1 MVITPISHFKYKS
14 RSTLKVKARTDFISE
29 DESAATET
37 KRELAKAKTRRALLK
52 SALRLYRLE
61 GACGMSMN
69 KVAKGAGIA
78 QPSFYN
84 HFASLEALQQEL
96 SAQLKENYLSPMRM
110 AWIDMLK
117 DYPSLTKAQFNKRC
131 QHCLNMIFDAA
142 FQNIALFQRLIEDR
156 LRFAP
161 SIKEQD
167 LSGEY
172 LLTDDSPNL
181 ALVNKDPLNK
191 DLMNKGLGNLMTEIQ
206 EEWTAI
212 FMQGLALSERSF
224 DRSEVNL
231 CVDTAAAQVHELIV
245 GCHQQRYT
253 RQQAI
258 AMLSKNFDALFG
270 QFFKTEWQEMSG

>member
-1 MVITPISHFKYKS
+1 M
-14 RSTLKVKARTDFISE
+14 KVKARTDFISE
-29 DESAATET
+29 GESAATET

-96 SAQLKENYLSPMRM
+96 SAQLKDNYLSPMRM

-117 DYPSLTKAQFNKRC
+117 DYPSLTKAQFNERC

-142 FQNIALFQRLIEDR
+142 FQNIALFQRLLEDR

-161 SIKEQD
+161 SIKEQN
-167 LSGEY
+167 LSDEY
-172 LLTDDSPNL
+172 LLTEDSPNL
-181 ALVNKDPLNK
+181 ALVNKDSVNK

-212 FMQGLALSERSF
+212 FIQGLALSERSF

-245 GCHQQRYT
+245 GCHQERYS

-258 AMLSKNFDALFG
+258 AMLSKNFNALFG
-270 QFFKTEWQEMSG
+270 RFFITEWQEVSS

>member
-1 MVITPISHFKYKS
+1 M
-14 RSTLKVKARTDFISE
+14 KVNAKTDCINA
-29 DESAATET
+29 DDSAATET

-52 SALRLYRLE
+52 SALQLYRVE

-96 SAQLKENYLSPMRM
+96 GAQLKENYLSPMRT

-117 DYPSLTKAQFNKRC
+117 DYPSLTKAQFNERC

-161 SIKEQD
+161 SIKEPS
-167 LSGEY
+167 LANEY
-172 LLTDDSPNL
+172 LLTDDSKNL
-181 ALVNKDPLNK
+181 SQENNSLIKKDSV
-191 DLMNKGLGNLMTEIQ
+191 NKGLGNLMTEIQ

-212 FMQGLALSERSF
+212 FIQGLALSERSF
-224 DRSEVNL
+224 ERSEVHL
-231 CVDTAAAQVHELIV
+231 CVDIAAAQVHELIV
-245 GCHQQRYT
+245 GCHQERYT

-258 AMLSKNFDALFG
+258 SMLSTNLDALFSR
-270 QFFKTEWQEMSG
+270 FFTIEWQEMSG